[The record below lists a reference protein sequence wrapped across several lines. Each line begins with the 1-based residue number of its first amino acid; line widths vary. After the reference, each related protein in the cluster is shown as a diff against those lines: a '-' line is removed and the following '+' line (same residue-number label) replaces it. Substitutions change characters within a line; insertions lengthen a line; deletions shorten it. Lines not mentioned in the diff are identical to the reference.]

1 MAMVDACRDRH
12 ASYVGS
18 KRTMGRA
25 CFELT
30 CCGRIQTNE
39 KILWPK
45 RGVVRL
51 THSSWL
57 VLGWKEQKVRLAT
70 RSDARRTEG
79 GAGGGHGVSNGR

>member
-18 KRTMGRA
+18 KHTMGRA

-70 RSDARRTEG
+70 RSDARR
-79 GAGGGHGVSNGR
+79 GRRPQVVA